1 MNNGDVIC
9 SSTTWM
15 GGVESLE
22 VFFFSLHANVERF
35 DFEWPC
41 LHGFVWE
48 CLIIG
53 NLDDNSCDK

>member
-1 MNNGDVIC
+1 
-9 SSTTWM
+9 M